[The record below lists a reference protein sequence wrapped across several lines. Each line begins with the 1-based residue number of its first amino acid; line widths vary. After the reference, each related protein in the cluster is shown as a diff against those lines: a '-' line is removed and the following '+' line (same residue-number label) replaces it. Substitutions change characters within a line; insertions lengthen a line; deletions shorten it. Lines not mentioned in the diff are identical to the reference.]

1 MFLQD
6 FGADEVRP
14 KEKPTEKPKEEAVED
29 FQETMKVPR
38 IGSLNVKSLVQQ
50 TLSPNVVKPKSVR
63 NCAIISSL
71 KCLFVA
77 HSEKTQDDGRK
88 I

>member
-14 KEKPTEKPKEEAVED
+14 KEKATEKPKEEASED

-50 TLSPNVVKPKSVR
+50 TLSPNAVKPKSVR
-63 NCAIISSL
+63 N
-71 KCLFVA
+71 
-77 HSEKTQDDGRK
+77 
-88 I
+88 